1 MATGDLITAARA
13 VVNLPGVSAGDSSVA
28 TLVTAAS
35 RAVQKYC
42 RRYFVSTAFDE
53 LYSGNGQRRLFLR
66 QIPIL
71 SVESVRYRP
80 VTVLTAQNTDT
91 TTNQQARV
99 SVTSTGLA
107 LKRVASGTA
116 TTNTLTFAGNATL
129 TALANAIAAL
139 GGGWTAQVVGDANN
153 YGKWPSADLYCP
165 QGPTAGDFDATYA
178 GQGALTAWGQNAELK
193 MHTYELAGYQI
204 ADRGGWLLR
213 AIPYTDPELLHP
225 EDLVWPVGVNNLRVQ
240 YTAGFTTVPED
251 VQEAAAELV
260 ASWYKRLG
268 RDLSLRRESAGGV
281 TQIQFPTEFPPA
293 VLSLL
298 APYRLHKLTI
308 PGG

>member
-1 MATGDLITAARA
+1 MATGDLITGTRA
-13 VVNLPGVSAGDSSVA
+13 VVNLPGVANNDSTVA
-28 TLVTAAS
+28 TLITAAS
-35 RAVQKYC
+35 RAIQKWC
-42 RRYFVSTAFDE
+42 RRYFVSTSFDE

-66 QIPIL
+66 QAPLL

-80 VTVLTAQNTDT
+80 VTVLTVQNTDT
-91 TTNQQARV
+91 VTNQQARV
-99 SVTSTGLA
+99 SVTSTGLT

-129 TALANAIAAL
+129 TALAGAIAAV
-139 GGGWTAQVVGDANN
+139 GNGWTAQVVGDSNN
-153 YGKWPSADLYCP
+153 YGKWISADLYCP
-165 QGPTAGDFDATYA
+165 QGPTGGDVDATYA

-193 MHTYELAGYQI
+193 MHTYELAGYQV

-225 EDLVWPVGVNNLRVQ
+225 EDLVWPVGINNLRVQ

-251 VQEAAAELV
+251 VQEACAELV

-281 TQIQFPTEFPPA
+281 TQVQFPTEFPPA
-293 VLSLL
+293 VQLLL